1 MRSLLLAPLLLL
13 TAAAPADERSFMVG
27 SFERLRVDGPFEV
40 EVVTGSPR
48 ATASGARG
56 TLDQVAVQV
65 NGDTMVVSAGP
76 LSWASAKSAAAPLP
90 KVRVSVL
97 ALRGVMLTGGARVRV
112 AQMRGGRIDLVLT
125 GSGSLD
131 VAAIKADDL
140 NASLTGTGA
149 MTLAGTTARVMLRN
163 SGAGSI
169 DAAGLTAG
177 DARLTSDSS
186 GPVRVNVRYT
196 AQAMAMGSGEIAIS
210 GKPECTLRGSG
221 PMTCS
226 GTIRKN

>member
-1 MRSLLLAPLLLL
+1 MRSLLLAPLLSL
-13 TAAAPADERSFMVG
+13 TAAAPAPERSFMVG

-48 ATASGARG
+48 AVASGERG
-56 TLDQVAVQV
+56 SLEQVAVRV
-65 NGDTMVVSAGP
+65 NGDTMVISAGP
-76 LSWASAKSAAAPLP
+76 LSSTSEKGLP
-90 KVRVSVL
+90 KIRVSVL
-97 ALRGVMLTGGARVRV
+97 ALRSVMLAGGARVRV
-112 AQMRGGRIDLVLT
+112 AQMRGGRIDLTLT

-140 NASLTGTGA
+140 NASLTGAGA
-149 MTLAGTTARVMLRN
+149 MTLGGTTARAMLRN

-186 GPVRVNVRYT
+186 GNIRINVRYT
-196 AQAMAMGSGEIAIS
+196 AQAMAMGSGGIAIS

>member
-1 MRSLLLAPLLLL
+1 MRLLLLAPFLLL
-13 TAAAPADERSFMVG
+13 TAAASPPERSFMVG
-27 SFERLRVDGPFEV
+27 SFERLRVDGPYEV

-48 ATASGARG
+48 AVASGETG
-56 TLDQVAVQV
+56 SLDRVAVRV
-65 NGDTMVVSAGP
+65 NGDTMVVGAGP
-76 LSWASAKSAAAPLP
+76 LSWASEMSAAAPLP
-90 KVRVSVL
+90 KIRVSVL
-97 ALRGVMLTGGARVRV
+97 ALRGVMLTGSARVRV

-149 MTLAGTTARVMLRN
+149 MTLAGTTARAMLRN

-186 GPVRVNVRYT
+186 GNIRIDVRYT

>member
-1 MRSLLLAPLLLL
+1 MRSLRLAPLLLL

-56 TLDQVAVQV
+56 TLDRVSVRV
-65 NGDTMVVSAGP
+65 NGDTMVVGAGP
-76 LSWASAKSAAAPLP
+76 LSWTSEKSAAAPLP

-112 AQMRGGRIDLVLT
+112 AQMRGGRVDLTLN

-131 VAAIKADDL
+131 VAAIRADDL
-140 NASLTGTGA
+140 NANLTGAGA
-149 MTLAGTTARVMLRN
+149 MTLAGTTARAVLRS

-177 DARLTSDSS
+177 DARVMSDSS
-186 GPVRVNVRYT
+186 GNIRINVRYT
-196 AQAMAMGSGEIAIS
+196 AQAMATGSGEIAIS

>member
-13 TAAAPADERSFMVG
+13 TAASPLPERSFMVG
-27 SFERLRVDGPFEV
+27 SFERLRVDGPYEV

-48 ATASGARG
+48 AVASGEAG
-56 TLDQVAVQV
+56 SLDRVAVRL

-76 LSWASAKSAAAPLP
+76 LSWKGGTSATVPLP
-90 KVRVSVL
+90 KVRVSVS
-97 ALRGVMLTGGARVRV
+97 ALRSVMLTGGARVRV
-112 AQMRGGRIDLVLT
+112 AQMRGRRIDLVLT

-140 NASLTGTGA
+140 NASLTGAGA
-149 MTLAGTTARVMLRN
+149 MTLAGTAARVMLRN

-169 DAAGLTAG
+169 DAVGLTAG

-186 GPVRVNVRYT
+186 GSIRINVRYT
-196 AQAMAMGSGEIAIS
+196 AQAMAMGSGGIMIS
-210 GKPECTLRGSG
+210 GQPECTLRGPG
-221 PMTCS
+221 PMECS

>member
-1 MRSLLLAPLLLL
+1 MRSSLLAPLLLL
-13 TAAAPADERSFMVG
+13 TAAASPPERSFMVG
-27 SFERLRVDGPFEV
+27 SFERLRVDGPYEI

-48 ATASGARG
+48 AVASGETG
-56 TLDQVAVQV
+56 SLDRVAVRV

-76 LSWASAKSAAAPLP
+76 LSWKSERGASVPLP
-90 KVRVSVL
+90 KLRVSVL
-97 ALRGVMLTGGARVRV
+97 TLRSVMLTGGARVRV
-112 AQMRGGRIDLVLT
+112 AQMRGGRVELMLT
-125 GSGSLD
+125 GAGSLD

-140 NASLTGTGA
+140 NASLAGTGA

-186 GPVRVNVRYT
+186 GPIRINVRYT
-196 AQAMAMGSGEIAIS
+196 AHAMAMGSGGITIS
-210 GKPECTLRGSG
+210 GKPECTLRGPG
-221 PMTCS
+221 PMECT

>member
-1 MRSLLLAPLLLL
+1 MRSLLLAPLLLF
-13 TAAAPADERSFMVG
+13 TAASPPERSFMVG
-27 SFERLRVDGPFEV
+27 SFERLRVDGPYEV

-48 ATASGARG
+48 AVASGEAG
-56 TLDQVAVQV
+56 SLDRVAVRL

-76 LSWASAKSAAAPLP
+76 LSWKDGTSAVPLP
-90 KVRVSVL
+90 KIRVSVS
-97 ALRGVMLTGGARVRV
+97 ALRSVMLTGGARVRV

-140 NASLTGTGA
+140 NASLTGAGA
-149 MTLAGTTARVMLRN
+149 MTLAGTAARVMLRN

-186 GPVRVNVRYT
+186 GPVRINVRYT
-196 AQAMAMGSGEIAIS
+196 AQAMATGSGGIMIT
-210 GKPECTLRGSG
+210 GKPECTLRGPG
-221 PMTCS
+221 PMECL
-226 GTIRKN
+226 GTVRRN